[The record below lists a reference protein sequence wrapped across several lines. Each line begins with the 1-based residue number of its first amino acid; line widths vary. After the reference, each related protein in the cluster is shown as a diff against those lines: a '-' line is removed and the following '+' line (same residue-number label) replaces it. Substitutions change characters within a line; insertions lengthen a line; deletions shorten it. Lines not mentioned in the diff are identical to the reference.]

1 MPPAATGD
9 VGRVGARTEPSGP
22 PVGFERLGEKEVF
35 RGWLFSVGHARFTD
49 PDGEPFDRF
58 VVHHPGAVA
67 VVAVDGE
74 GTATLVRQLRPA
86 VWESVLEIPA
96 GTCDVD
102 GEPLE
107 ETARRELAEE
117 AGLEADR
124 MEQLAA
130 VYNTPGFSDQRT
142 TIFLATGLRPCPTD
156 RVGVEERW
164 MTTEQVALA
173 DLGQLVAS
181 GRLVDET
188 TLLGLFLAREALARR
203 G

>member
-1 MPPAATGD
+1 VTTDDPSDPPG
-9 VGRVGARTEPSGP
+9 
-22 PVGFERLGEKEVF
+22 GFERQGEAEVF

-67 VVAVDGE
+67 VVAVDDD
-74 GTATLVRQLRPA
+74 GTVTLVRQLRPA

-117 AGLEADR
+117 AGLQAER

-130 VYNTPGFSDQRT
+130 VYNTPGFSDQCT
-142 TIFLATGLRPCPTD
+142 TIFLATGLRPCSTG
-156 RVGVEERW
+156 RSGVEERW
-164 MTTEQVALA
+164 MTIERVALA
-173 DLGQLVAS
+173 DLDHLATS

-188 TLLGLFLAREALARR
+188 TMLGLFLAREALARR